1 MSGNALA
8 ADLARTLNP
17 ALMAPT
23 IGFKPDPW
31 QHTVLE
37 EKAARTLLNC
47 HRQAGKS
54 TVAGVAASNE
64 ATYNAGSITLLI
76 SPSQRQSGELFR
88 KVANIYKMLWK
99 APAETVDTSLFNVN
113 DAGKLVLQADEI
125 PAPESET
132 ALTMELENGSRII
145 SLPGKDDSTIRGYS
159 GVSLIIV
166 DEAAMVTDNLVNAIS
181 PMMAVSG
188 GRLMALSTPKGK
200 RGWFYE
206 AWKDGP
212 EYHRTLNPRGWL
224 KIKAIAPDCP
234 RISAEFLAEELA
246 RMGPRMYSQEYMGE
260 FLEMVGQVF
269 SDEVIAKAFDTEV
282 EPLF

>member
-1 MSGNALA
+1 
-8 ADLARTLNP
+8 
-17 ALMAPT
+17 MAPT
-23 IGFKPDPW
+23 IGFDPDPW
-31 QHTVLE
+31 QRLVLE

-88 KVANIYKMLWK
+88 KVAGIYKTLWK
-99 APAETVDTSLFNVN
+99 APRESVDTMLFDVN
-113 DAGKLVLQADEI
+113 EAGRLTLEASSD

-145 SLPGKDDSTIRGYS
+145 SLPGRDDSTIRGYS
-159 GVSLIIV
+159 GVALIIV
-166 DEAAMVTDNLVNAIS
+166 DEAAMVTDMLVNAIS
-181 PMMAVSG
+181 PMLAVSG
-188 GRLMALSTPKGK
+188 GRLLALSTPKGK

-206 AWKDGP
+206 AWDKGP
-212 EYHRTLNPRGWL
+212 VYDRKTNPRGWM
-224 KIKAIAPDCP
+224 KIKAIATDCP
-234 RISAEFLAEELA
+234 RITPDFLAEELA
-246 RMGPRMYSQEYMGE
+246 RMGERQYSQEYMGE
-260 FLEMVGQVF
+260 FLETTGAAF
-269 SDEVIAKAFDTEV
+269 SQESIDRAFDTEV

>member
-1 MSGNALA
+1 MGNALA

-23 IGFKPDPW
+23 IGFNPDPW
-31 QHTVLE
+31 QQIVLE

-88 KVANIYKMLWK
+88 KVAGIYKTLWK
-99 APAETVDTSLFNVN
+99 APRETVDTTLFDVN
-113 DAGKLVLQADEI
+113 EAGRLTLEASSD

-145 SLPGKDDSTIRGYS
+145 SLPGRDDSTIRGYS
-159 GVSLIIV
+159 GVALIIV
-166 DEAAMVTDNLVNAIS
+166 DEAAMVTDTLVNAIS
-181 PMMAVSG
+181 PMLAVSG
-188 GRLMALSTPKGK
+188 GRLLALSTPKGK
-200 RGWFYE
+200 RGWFWE
-206 AWKDGP
+206 AWDKGSVYD
-212 EYHRTLNPRGWL
+212 RKTNPRGWM
-224 KIKAIAPDCP
+224 KIKAVATDCP
-234 RISAEFLAEELA
+234 RITPEFLAEELA
-246 RMGPRMYSQEYMGE
+246 RMGERQYSQEYMGE
-260 FLEMVGQVF
+260 FLETTGAAF
-269 SDEVIAKAFDTEV
+269 SQESIDRAFDTEV